1 MNKCLK
7 KILLFTTFNTDVS
20 DESKNEVI
28 NGLQKEDIELIVVWV
43 ALNFNNNNNIIN
55 DNDCKI
61 SSICNV

>member
-7 KILLFTTFNTDVS
+7 KILLFTTFNTEVS